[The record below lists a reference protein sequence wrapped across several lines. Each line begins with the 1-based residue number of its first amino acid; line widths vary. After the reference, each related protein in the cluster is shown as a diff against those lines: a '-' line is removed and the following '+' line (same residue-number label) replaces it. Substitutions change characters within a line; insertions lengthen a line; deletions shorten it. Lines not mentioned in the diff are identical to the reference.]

1 MVSEP
6 TSDNE
11 PVNARESAECSVGL
25 EEGLS
30 DPLTDLK
37 NELCSCRLEDGVNDP
52 VSVLKNE
59 KCLARAEDRLNVP
72 DRVLA
77 KPLTSEPDRNNE
89 PVKAL
94 DSAM

>member
-1 MVSEP
+1 M
-6 TSDNE
+6 
-11 PVNARESAECSVGL
+11 
-25 EEGLS
+25 S
-30 DPLTDLK
+30 DPLTVLK

-59 KCLARAEDRLNVP
+59 KCLARAEDRPNVP
-72 DRVLA
+72 DRLLT

-89 PVKAL
+89 PVKVL